1 MMPLCTIETRP
12 ATCGCAFASLGTP
25 WVAQRVCAMPVP
37 PGNGSARYNASIS
50 RTLPLART
58 RRIAR
63 RSSTARPEESKPR
76 YSSAFRPT
84 ISSGATSRWAT
95 AATIPHMTEL
105 PWLEPGRGSARP
117 RRACA
122 DGRLA
127 ANFRGSPATAND
139 RSVHLA
145 AQPVQQVDAG
155 DQAEEIVAVDHDR
168 HVAALEHR
176 QQRLDRRAHV
186 EPVQVG
192 DHGGGHRVA
201 EARLVG
207 MHVQ

>member
-1 MMPLCTIETRP
+1 MSPP
-12 ATCGCAFASLGTP
+12 A
-25 WVAQRVCAMPVP
+25 
-37 PGNGSARYNASIS
+37 
-50 RTLPLART
+50 
-58 RRIAR
+58 
-63 RSSTARPEESKPR
+63 STARPDESYPR

-105 PWLEPGRGSARP
+105 PWLEAGTDPPGHG
-117 RRACA
+117 RACS

-186 EPVQVG
+186 
-192 DHGGGHRVA
+192 
-201 EARLVG
+201 
-207 MHVQ
+207 